1 MERMSL
7 LEQLAVPC
15 AQGPHL
21 PAIIDARHGVLSRAQ
36 LSMRIR
42 AIADGL
48 TAAGLHPGERVLF
61 AVRPDAEAVLLM
73 LGISAA
79 GGVLVPLDSNMGPA
93 LFAARME
100 LLSPQWVVA
109 ESALLAL
116 SASCWVLR
124 LLGWCGINLP
134 PVAAMKNTQF
144 VSVGPLWPG
153 TRSKLTAAAIEKLGQ
168 QADHPVRAPVDLD
181 DAAMIVFTSG
191 TTGAPKAVVHSWRSA
206 QAVFD
211 AVGSLLNAGANDVIH
226 ARELHLIIP
235 ALVAG
240 STVVI
245 PARHRFSAAHT
256 LRDLNRY
263 RVTHLFSVAAECR
276 QLLDHLRSHEL
287 RLPPS
292 LREMWIGAAPVHASF
307 LREFEAALPRGVTV
321 WCVYGMT
328 EILPVARVSLAQKL
342 AYEGDGDLVGECVA
356 GVSARVSTDGE
367 LLLRGPNLFA
377 GYFGEPACIEHAT
390 GDFARF
396 NDGRIVLLGRRK
408 DMIIR
413 GRFNIY
419 PELYEPVIERIDGV
433 KRCAMVGIHDKGPT
447 DERVVLVVEPR
458 AAGADEVLKKRLWRE
473 LRSGPRSIDGAALP
487 DVIMI
492 MALPTAGRSSK
503 VDKGRLREI
512 VHRRMACESP

>member
-1 MERMSL
+1 MERISL

-15 AQGPHL
+15 AHGPHL
-21 PAIIDARHGVLSRAQ
+21 PAIINARHGVLSRTQ
-36 LSMRIR
+36 LSRRVR
-42 AIADGL
+42 AIADGF
-48 TAAGLHPGERVLF
+48 TAAGLRPGERVLF

-93 LFAARME
+93 LFASRME

-116 SASCWVLR
+116 SASRWILR

-134 PVAAMKNTQF
+134 PVAAMTNAQF

-168 QADHPVRAPVDLD
+168 QADNPVRAPVDRD

-191 TTGAPKAVVHSWRSA
+191 TAGAPKAVVHSWRST

-211 AVGSLLNAGANDVIH
+211 AVGSLLDAGANDVIH

-235 ALVAG
+235 ALIAG
-240 STVVI
+240 ATIFI
-245 PARHRFSAAHT
+245 PARHKFSAART
-256 LRDLNRY
+256 LQDLKRC

-276 QLLDHLRSHEL
+276 QLLDHLRSNEL
-287 RLPPS
+287 HLPAS
-292 LREMWIGAAPVHASF
+292 LREIWIGAAPVHASF
-307 LREFEAALPRGVTV
+307 LKEFQAVLSRGTNV

-342 AYEGDGDLVGECVA
+342 AYPGDGDLVGECVA
-356 GVSARVSTDGE
+356 GVNARVSTDGE
-367 LLLRGPNLFA
+367 LLLSGPNLFA
-377 GYFGEPACIEHAT
+377 RYFGEPVCMEHAT
-390 GDFARF
+390 GDLARLV
-396 NDGRIVLLGRRK
+396 DGSIALLGRRK

-419 PELYEPVIERIDGV
+419 PELYETVIERIDGV
-433 KRCAMVGIHDKGPT
+433 KRCAMIGIHDMGPA

-458 AAGADEVLKKRLWRE
+458 AVGAGEVLKKRLWRE
-473 LRSGPRSIDGAALP
+473 LRNGPYSIDAAALP

-492 MALPTAGRSSK
+492 MALPTIGRSSK

-512 VHRRMACESP
+512 VHRGMACESL